1 MLRLTR
7 QSDYGIVLMTHFA
20 ADREHRVQNA
30 RDLSRCVNLPLPTV
44 SKILKALA
52 RASLLV
58 SHRGVKGG
66 YSLAREP
73 EDISVG
79 EIIEALEG
87 PIALTECLD
96 DETDECAIEFCCP
109 VRTNW
114 QRINHAVRDALGGIP
129 LSEMATTVSF
139 PMLEK

>member
-7 QSDYGIVLMTHFA
+7 QSDYAIVLMTQFA
-20 ADREHRVQNA
+20 AIPAKTVQNA
-30 RDLSRCVNLPLPTV
+30 RDLAASANLPLPTV

-52 RASLLV
+52 RASLLL

-66 YSLAREP
+66 YSLARKP
-73 EDISVG
+73 EVITVA

-96 DETDECAIEFCCP
+96 DGSDECGIESCCP

-114 QRINHAVRDALGGIP
+114 QRINHAVRDALRAIP
-129 LSEMATTVSF
+129 LSEMTTVISF
-139 PMLEK
+139 PVR